1 MQVAWSEIN
10 AAWGQTLLLIATVAE
25 KLNFQ
30 FEGYILH
37 PMGSASKIEELKTDP
52 SNPTSAPKSTM
63 LELFSSG
70 DLPLGRLFMHR
81 KLDSAMVA
89 FLDCLRQLGDFAEAH
104 DANLKLPY
112 K

>member
-1 MQVAWSEIN
+1 
-10 AAWGQTLLLIATVAE
+10 
-25 KLNFQ
+25 
-30 FEGYILH
+30 
-37 PMGSASKIEELKTDP
+37 
-52 SNPTSAPKSTM
+52 M
-63 LELFSSG
+63 LELYSSG

-112 K
+112 KYNSPNQPLLVCVGCVY

>member
-1 MQVAWSEIN
+1 
-10 AAWGQTLLLIATVAE
+10 
-25 KLNFQ
+25 
-30 FEGYILH
+30 
-37 PMGSASKIEELKTDP
+37 
-52 SNPTSAPKSTM
+52 M

-112 K
+112 KSLPHNIHNTLKSPNFLHGHFNPAFPHPFIAFVYP